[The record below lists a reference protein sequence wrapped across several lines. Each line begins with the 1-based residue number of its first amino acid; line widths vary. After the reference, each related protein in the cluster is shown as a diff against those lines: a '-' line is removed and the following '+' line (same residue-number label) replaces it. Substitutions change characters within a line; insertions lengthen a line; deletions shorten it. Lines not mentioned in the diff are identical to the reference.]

1 MRFQTQVLHTIP
13 DKITGATN
21 TPIYQTS
28 AYAVDTAE
36 DMANIFM
43 GRKPGYIYTRVG
55 NPTLS
60 AFESRVTVLE
70 NGVGAVSFSS
80 GMAAIAMSV
89 MNVLSAGDEIV
100 SASGIFGGTNS
111 LFRELA
117 TYGVTTRFA
126 KSSDAAD
133 FAESITDKTKLIYA
147 ETIGNP
153 KLDVADIK
161 VLADLA
167 HSRNIPLFVDS
178 TVTTPFMIRP
188 LELGADVVIH
198 SASKALNGNGNSI
211 GGIVVTGKSAVWN
224 PDKFPKLNEF
234 EKFGPFMYLARLR
247 ARMAT
252 DFGSSLSPFNAYLTG
267 VGLDTLALRMERA
280 TDNALALAKYL
291 SNNEKVKVSYPGL
304 VSHPN
309 HELAKR
315 QFQGRYGL
323 MLTLKLGNIENAFK
337 FIDGLKLALNVSN
350 IGDARTLV
358 IHPHSTIFLHASD
371 AEKAA
376 SGVTEDLV
384 RVAVGIEDIE
394 DLKEDFEQ
402 SLAKL

>member
-13 DKITGATN
+13 DKTTGATN

-36 DMANIFM
+36 DMANIFR

-60 AFESRVTVLE
+60 AFESRVTALE

-178 TVTTPFMIRP
+178 TVTTPFMIKP

-224 PDKFPKLNEF
+224 PDKFPKLKEF

-291 SNNEKVKVSYPGL
+291 SHNEKVKVSYPGL

-315 QFQGRYGL
+315 QFNGRYGL
-323 MLTLKLGNIENAFK
+323 MLTLKLGNIEKAFK

-358 IHPHSTIFLHASD
+358 IHPYSTIFLHASD
-371 AEKAA
+371 AEKVA

-402 SLAKL
+402 SLSKL

>member
-13 DKITGATN
+13 DKTTGATN

-36 DMANIFM
+36 DMANIFK

-60 AFESRVTVLE
+60 AFESRVTALE

-100 SASGIFGGTNS
+100 SSSGIFGGTNS

-178 TVTTPFMIRP
+178 TVTTPFMIKP

-224 PDKFPKLNEF
+224 PDKFPKLKEF

-323 MLTLKLGNIENAFK
+323 MLTLKLGNMEKAFK

-376 SGVTEDLV
+376 SGVTDDLV